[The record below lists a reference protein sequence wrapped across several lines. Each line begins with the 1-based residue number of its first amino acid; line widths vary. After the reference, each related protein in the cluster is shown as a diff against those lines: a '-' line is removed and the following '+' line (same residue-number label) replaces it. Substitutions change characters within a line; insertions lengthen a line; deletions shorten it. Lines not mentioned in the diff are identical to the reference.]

1 MKDQLIIIL
10 EAMRLS
16 RAALEKH
23 RLSDG
28 PNADSTIRELQ
39 RFLEDQSVAWAM
51 EVLYPEL
58 ESPSVAPN
66 SEIGSLHRHQVS
78 KLSQTITPLSRSVA
92 CFC

>member
-66 SEIGSLHRHQVS
+66 NEIGLLHRHQVS
-78 KLSQTITPLSRSVA
+78 KT
-92 CFC
+92 